1 MPSGCPGTASISFLA
16 LGNTS
21 HLILFPGG
29 DYMDYAWTL
38 KMTMTN
44 GTVKYTRLV
53 DEGLFIKSKLLLSH
67 VFINFLAIHDQY
79 DQYFSRL

>member
-1 MPSGCPGTASISFLA
+1 
-16 LGNTS
+16 
-21 HLILFPGG
+21 
-29 DYMDYAWTL
+29 MDYAWTL